1 MSVAR
6 WSVSLVAAI
15 GGLAATLAAATI
27 WLLVTD
33 PVGGAEVVSQTI
45 ATGDVTPFIKAIGS
59 VLVGAL
65 RDLFKYL

>member
-6 WSVSLVAAI
+6 WSVSLVAVVGI
-15 GGLAATLAAATI
+15 VAATLAAATI
-27 WLLVTD
+27 WLLLTD
-33 PVGGAEVVSQTI
+33 PVGGAEAVSQTV

-59 VLVGAL
+59 VIFGAL